1 MHECSKIKD
10 SLIDVVFDEIE
21 MDRKRALMV
30 EVNAC
35 AGCLAL
41 YQEMSETLEV
51 FDQVAEDAMP
61 QEIFW
66 PGYERRLIAR
76 LDAEAEPARG
86 KVVRLWNLQRLYAS
100 PLAVAASLLLAA
112 LSLVVWL
119 ALSNRSPESGDQM
132 QAEAIAPPRAE
143 ENTAS
148 VEPQKPDV
156 KQTAAKKPSIKQNRR
171 SDPKPEIKAAP
182 VLPDYPAQIAFIDA
196 KAAEYIENAELL
208 LRSFRNARPAAGEI
222 AIDISFEKK
231 LAREML
237 DRNATLRRD
246 AESIGHQSVEELL
259 SSLEPFFL
267 DIANLPDLASQD
279 EISALRSVLGESN
292 IITDLQLY
300 SLAMMSRGL

>member
-21 MDRKRALMV
+21 EDRKRALMV

-41 YQEMSETLEV
+41 YREMTETLEV

-61 QEIFW
+61 QDLFW
-66 PGYERRLIAR
+66 PGYEKRLAAK
-76 LDAEAEPARG
+76 LDAETKPARS
-86 KVVRLWNLQRLYAS
+86 KVVRLWNLQRLSAT
-100 PLAVAASLLLAA
+100 PLAIAASLLLAA
-112 LSLVVWL
+112 LSFGLWL
-119 ALSNRSPESGDQM
+119 ALSDRGQESVTQPR
-132 QAEAIAPPRAE
+132 AEAIDPHRAE
-143 ENTAS
+143 ENETPQQKTDPVKPKQKTAKNNKTPRKQT
-148 VEPQKPDV
+148 VKPDV
-156 KQTAAKKPSIKQNRR
+156 K
-171 SDPKPEIKAAP
+171 AAP
-182 VLPDYPAQIAFIDA
+182 ALRDHPAQIALIDA

-208 LRSFRNARPAAGEI
+208 LRSFRNARPAAGEMV
-222 AIDISFEKK
+222 IDISFEKK

-237 DRNATLRRD
+237 DQNSTLRRD
-246 AESIGHQSVEELL
+246 AQSIGHQSVEELL
-259 SSLEPFFL
+259 SSLEPFLL